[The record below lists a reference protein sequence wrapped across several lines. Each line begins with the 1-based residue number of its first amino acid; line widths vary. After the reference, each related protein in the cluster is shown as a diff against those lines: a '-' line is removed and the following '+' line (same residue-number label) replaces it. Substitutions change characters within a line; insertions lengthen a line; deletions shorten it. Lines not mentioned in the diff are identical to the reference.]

1 MLGGAENTWRAIP
14 SPGGM
19 TSPNSVARI
28 RDHLGDRVALE
39 YALECAALG
48 AVDRHASIG
57 RIVGTAPR

>member
-28 RDHLGDRVALE
+28 RDHLGDRFVLE

-48 AVDRHASIG
+48 AVDRHTSIG
-57 RIVGTAPR
+57 GIVGTALR

>member
-28 RDHLGDRVALE
+28 RDHLGDRFALE
-39 YALECAALG
+39 RVLERAAMG

-57 RIVGTAPR
+57 GIVGTALQ